1 LLVTSARG
9 GFVGIYNFDDPAVSN
24 RGIIA
29 KAKFSLPDLVAGRQ
43 YTTLYASSYP
53 LVTDSHVRHHNTA
66 LEEPLFKFSSEDRI
80 CTISIPSYET
90 TTPLVRIRLFIH
102 LRVFFG
108 LDPHVCTFLEEH
120 QGSLVPWEVWGPRN
134 TRWCLKNWKSYAYA
148 SYGLK
153 SIDAFPGPSDSTND
167 LPPRFARCRL
177 RLRDFNPFATSG
189 PEPAG
194 DVSLEEWRK
203 GRVIR
208 EPLCIPAGSFF
219 AKDVV
224 SYLPYREVI
233 TEEFFDLMEAIIDDN
248 QIILKEVMLFCP
260 DFSCNLRDFD
270 HQRDVGNGDKLTVLR
285 F

>member
-1 LLVTSARG
+1 
-9 GFVGIYNFDDPAVSN
+9 
-24 RGIIA
+24 
-29 KAKFSLPDLVAGRQ
+29 
-43 YTTLYASSYP
+43 
-53 LVTDSHVRHHNTA
+53 
-66 LEEPLFKFSSEDRI
+66 
-80 CTISIPSYET
+80 
-90 TTPLVRIRLFIH
+90 
-102 LRVFFG
+102 
-108 LDPHVCTFLEEH
+108 
-120 QGSLVPWEVWGPRN
+120 
-134 TRWCLKNWKSYAYA
+134 
-148 SYGLK
+148 
-153 SIDAFPGPSDSTND
+153 
-167 LPPRFARCRL
+167 
-177 RLRDFNPFATSG
+177 LRDFNPFATSG